1 MEDELIKLM
10 EQIVDNIN
18 SNEYSSFYLNGNKF
32 HFIDKD
38 RMIDFEAII
47 GNHNYYLKDNI
58 EGNMYIA
65 TRKRIGDG
73 VFIHHI
79 IMQNKVESESLSFFS
94 KDNMTGLIKTISK
107 DEEETLIC
115 ENPDCISRLG
125 NTDQLLEYINEFF
138 AYDEEDYDLYDEEEH
153 DLYADNEEK
162 LLQDLDD
169 QEKTMLDIEEG
180 TEFEYADDFISDSE
194 LYDINDDENGEKYD
208 EIEGEYDEIEEE
220 YDGIEEEHDEL
231 EEEYDADGGIFEND
245 FLVTINQ
252 KEINGYEK
260 IQIISSCAVDL
271 IDRYQILQEVSIV
284 AENLRDVL
292 KVIEKE
298 R

>member
-18 SNEYSSFYLNGNKF
+18 SNDYSSFYLNGNKF

-153 DLYADNEEK
+153 GSYADNEEK

-194 LYDINDDENGEKYD
+194 LYDVNEDENG
-208 EIEGEYDEIEEE
+208 
-220 YDGIEEEHDEL
+220 EEHDEL
-231 EEEYDADGGIFEND
+231 EGDYDEAEEEYDADGGIFEND